1 MSLQDSFSTFNTF
14 FKKHNIKTQ
23 NKFLQEILNKFDFY
37 FINDIKTEDEILQGQ
52 NESKIIIIDEYQEK
66 NGNNFFFIC
75 FDYIVKI
82 INQNQKIL
90 NKFLSK
96 QHDSEKYYLKQELNT
111 EANIFAHE
119 IENFSKKF
127 EIINSEFQKF
137 WELIVNCISG
147 FLIKKSYKNHKNK
160 NDEKTNK
167 KFLEGKKKLNFI
179 KLREIGQGDLASVYL
194 VYYIKKEELFALK
207 SPYNN
212 TQHYIELIERERL
225 NYLNIEYPY
234 IVKYIGYVEH
244 EKRKC
249 LLLEFVEGKTLDQYE
264 VKKLN
269 NVEKYNIIFEL
280 LLTIQYIHSLEYIYR
295 DIHFS
300 NIMINTNKDVILI
313 DFDRVIKIEEQ
324 QTFDFYQL
332 QLPELDNEG
341 KLDYKSDVCSI
352 ARVMFF
358 ILTGVKLKL
367 RDKQNKDEEF
377 IYDLS
382 KFNLKEEE
390 ENLLKQCFYIAVDKR
405 ISINQLIIAFFNNY
419 LSKVYYQSKKEPK
432 ILDLYGKNS
441 LIIKDNNIFCNLGDF
456 YY

>member
-1 MSLQDSFSTFNTF
+1 MSLQDSFSAFNTF

-52 NESKIIIIDEYQEK
+52 DESKIIIIDEYQEK

-167 KFLEGKKKLNFI
+167 KFLEGKEKIESFDNFI

-194 VYYIKKEELFALK
+194 VYYIKKE
-207 SPYNN
+207 
-212 TQHYIELIERERL
+212 
-225 NYLNIEYPY
+225 
-234 IVKYIGYVEH
+234 
-244 EKRKC
+244 
-249 LLLEFVEGKTLDQYE
+249 
-264 VKKLN
+264 
-269 NVEKYNIIFEL
+269 
-280 LLTIQYIHSLEYIYR
+280 
-295 DIHFS
+295 
-300 NIMINTNKDVILI
+300 
-313 DFDRVIKIEEQ
+313 
-324 QTFDFYQL
+324 
-332 QLPELDNEG
+332 
-341 KLDYKSDVCSI
+341 
-352 ARVMFF
+352 
-358 ILTGVKLKL
+358 
-367 RDKQNKDEEF
+367 
-377 IYDLS
+377 
-382 KFNLKEEE
+382 
-390 ENLLKQCFYIAVDKR
+390 
-405 ISINQLIIAFFNNY
+405 
-419 LSKVYYQSKKEPK
+419 
-432 ILDLYGKNS
+432 
-441 LIIKDNNIFCNLGDF
+441 
-456 YY
+456 